1 MKEENESLKEE
12 NKNFKKEIK
21 NLKRKHTLEMKELK
35 KRKKK

>member
-12 NKNFKKEIK
+12 NKNLKKEIK